1 MTTAADS
8 DFLRGMAAASRDRD
22 QAARARLSDAQLRS
36 QLLCLDEPCAL
47 RLPPGGFDVIAEI
60 KKRSPAEGKL
70 DAALASPAE
79 QARAYTA
86 GGAAALSVL
95 TEPTRFDGSLDDLH
109 DAARAAGATPAMR
122 KDFLVSRYQVRE
134 ARLAGAS
141 GVLLIAAMLDAE
153 QLEAML
159 EAAFELNL
167 FALVEV
173 FDEADLDRTLPLLAR
188 MGPAEAAGRCRYLL
202 GVNCRDLRTL
212 RVDFGHFEKLAPLLP
227 DTVPWV
233 AESGLT
239 EPEQAAQLAAL
250 GYRLALVGTTLMRSA
265 DPAAAI
271 AAIRRCGSEGVQAC
285 S

>member
-1 MTTAADS
+1 MSTAADS
-8 DFLRGMAAASRDRD
+8 DFLQAMAASSRERD
-22 QAARARLSDAQLRS
+22 AAARARLSDAQLRS
-36 QLLCLDEPCAL
+36 QLLCLDEPHPL
-47 RLPPGGFDVIAEI
+47 RLEHGEFDVIAEL

-79 QARAYTA
+79 QTVAYTA
-86 GGAAALSVL
+86 GGAAVLSVL
-95 TEPTRFDGSLDDLH
+95 TEPERFDGSLDDLH
-109 DAARAAGATPAMR
+109 EATRAAGATPVMR

-141 GVLLIAAMLDAE
+141 GVLLIAAMLDAG

-167 FALVEV
+167 FVLVEV
-173 FDEADLDRTLPLLAR
+173 FDEADLEQCLPLLERA
-188 MGPAEAAGRCRYLL
+188 GPAEDDGRCRFLL

-212 RVDFGHFEKLAPLLP
+212 QVDFGHFAKLAPQLP
-227 DTVPWV
+227 ANVPLV

-239 EPEQAAQLAAL
+239 EPRQAEDLAAL
-250 GYRLALVGTTLMRSA
+250 GYRLALVGTALMRSG
-265 DPAAAI
+265 DPAAAV
-271 AAIRRCGSEGVQAC
+271 AAIRRHGREGVRAC